1 MSDVLYSTDGEIFQY
16 DSVEELMLTEDLDD
30 YEVGS
35 VIYEGEL
42 YELSSNWINAENVI
56 DLIDEQWY
64 EECGEENDPFEPSKE
79 AIEEL
84 EAFLQQWQE
93 KYAVPPFKGIK
104 NVLPYHITQEDIAR
118 AKGGDN
124 DEA

>member
-1 MSDVLYSTDGEIFQY
+1 MSDVLYSTDGEIFEY

-35 VIYEGEL
+35 VIYEGET
-42 YELSSNWINAENVI
+42 YDIKPNFIAVDDIASIIESAWYDEGGENAV
-56 DLIDEQWY
+56 
-64 EECGEENDPFEPSKE
+64 GFEPPGE
-79 AIEEL
+79 AIVEL
-84 EAFLQQWQE
+84 ESFLQQWQE

-104 NVLPYHITQEDIAR
+104 KVRPYYITQEDIDR
-118 AKGGDN
+118 VRSY